1 MYLIQQISSIQINS
15 TRDRAKVN
23 LSFTKSKNNQKICL
37 WNRQFIHSSYNP
49 TIEAERFVKT
59 LSFSSEPRYII
70 FIAPFGG
77 HSYSF
82 LKKRFPNARF
92 IAIEFF
98 DHKAFREIPWDFYFT
113 GTSSKLGNELFKI
126 IGEEGSLFTEVIIW
140 PTSERLFPE
149 ECQKTLEILRIFF
162 NTSRDVLGTRLFF
175 TKKWNT
181 NTFRNIKY
189 AKKIIPA
196 FRIEKPVCIIA
207 SGPSLTKTIDFLQ
220 KHKDRMFLIA
230 LSSSMPVLSKYKIEP
245 NVCFTTDGGFWAKM
259 HLEKY
264 GEQFKNTIFIASLEA
279 ALPYSIL
286 QKNLLHFIDYG
297 DGFSHQ
303 IIKKTLLSS
312 QKALR
317 CGTVSGTA
325 LNFSQNTNQEAI
337 FFLGLDLA
345 HTKNYPHSQPNA
357 LENYNAPHDSR
368 LKPKEDRITKA
379 AYNGN
384 GSLALYENW
393 FKNIHASKNKIYRIK
408 AENKD
413 FSNSFPAIKDI
424 SENEAVQI
432 LLERQESPSP
442 EGKKTVQTID
452 VKGIKSYLENT
463 IKLLSTLEFEAQP
476 FSAEINE
483 LYREISLKEFL
494 AFQKKQTKTSFLEL
508 KENTV
513 SFLTKS
519 LLYLQ

>member
-1 MYLIQQISSIQINS
+1 
-15 TRDRAKVN
+15 VN
-23 LSFTKSKNNQKICL
+23 LSFTTSKNNQKICL
-37 WNRQFIHSSYNP
+37 WDTQFIHSSYNP
-49 TIEAERFVKT
+49 TIEAERFTKT

-82 LKKRFPNARF
+82 LKKRFPNTVL
-92 IAIEFF
+92 IIIEFF

-113 GTSSKLGNELFKI
+113 GTSPKLGNELFNT

-140 PTSERLFPE
+140 ATSERLFPE
-149 ECQKTLEILRIFF
+149 ETKKTLEVLRFFF

-181 NTFRNIKY
+181 NTVRNIKH

-196 FRIEKPVCIIA
+196 FSIEKPVCIIA
-207 SGPSLTKTIDFLQ
+207 SGPSLQNNIAFLQ
-220 KHKDRMFLIA
+220 KYKDRVFSIA
-230 LSSSMPVLSKYKIEP
+230 LSSSLPVLAKYQIEP
-245 NVCFTTDGGFWAKM
+245 NACFTTDGGFWAKM

-264 GEQFKNTIFIASLEA
+264 GEQFQNTIFIAPLEA
-279 ALPYSIL
+279 ALPHSIL
-286 QKNLLHFIDYG
+286 QKKVLHFIDYG

-303 IIKKTLLSS
+303 IIKKTSLAS
-312 QKALR
+312 QRALR
-317 CGTVSGTA
+317 CGTVSGSA
-325 LNFSQNTNQEAI
+325 LGFSQNTSQEAI
-337 FFLGLDLA
+337 FFLGLDLTN
-345 HTKNYPHSQPNA
+345 TKSYPHSQPNA
-357 LENYNAPHDSR
+357 LENYNAPHDYR
-368 LKPKEDRITKA
+368 LKPKEDRITKT
-379 AYNGN
+379 AYNAN

-393 FKNIHASKNKIYRIK
+393 FKNIHARKHKIYRIK

-432 LLERQESPSP
+432 LLQRQESPFL
-442 EGKKTVQTID
+442 EHKEKFQTID
-452 VKGIKSYLENT
+452 MKELKNYLENT
-463 IKLLSTLEFEAQP
+463 IKTLSKLEFENQP
-476 FSAEINE
+476 FSTEINE
-483 LYREISLKEFL
+483 LYREISLREFL

-508 KENTV
+508 NEDTI